1 MLSVVF
7 RRQIEETAKA
17 HGADYKGDLSKETT
31 HLIARI
37 PSGAKYT
44 HAKIWGVKVVSI
56 EWFQQSL
63 ERGMVLD
70 ESLYDPSLEESERGR
85 GAWIRRSESGSSLGK
100 RRRTEDVVAVPGR
113 MLRRS
118 ASSKYDSQNDGFWS
132 DITTS
137 IPRPQPQSISEWE
150 DINTGQAND
159 NATTPRTDQVVP
171 KPPQAQNAS
180 KPKGMFHGKKFYL
193 HGFDLKQVRQ
203 YLQRISCSLELTCTS
218 RVLFFSNASHL
229 TMPSLCLN
237 TLRRHSNQLS
247 LPTLTWLYLT
257 IQLRPIDLQHRT
269 VPSQA

>member
-1 MLSVVF
+1 MVF

-44 HAKIWGVKVVSI
+44 HAKIWGVKVVTI

-100 RRRTEDVVAVPGR
+100 RRRTEDVVPVPGR

-137 IPRPQPQSISEWE
+137 IPRPQPESISEWE
-150 DINTGQAND
+150 DTNAGHVNAQD
-159 NATTPRTDQVVP
+159 NAATPRTDPVIP
-171 KPPQAQNAS
+171 KPPQTQNHS

-193 HGFDLKQVRQ
+193 HGFSSKQVRDE
-203 YLQRISCSLELTCTS
+203 LQRYTC
-218 RVLFFSNASHL
+218 
-229 TMPSLCLN
+229 P
-237 TLRRHSNQLS
+237 
-247 LPTLTWLYLT
+247 
-257 IQLRPIDLQHRT
+257 LQ
-269 VPSQA
+269 S